1 MSGPAADGSDV
12 LVTVPTYNE
21 RESLPRLVTRLL
33 DTLPGLRILVV
44 DDGSPD
50 GTGTLAEEI
59 AAADHRVRVH
69 HHAPRAG
76 LGAAYVDAFSL
87 ILDGGWGGFAHDIG
101 WIVQMDADGSH
112 APEELGRLLGAIDDG
127 ADLVIGSRYID
138 GGEVKNWPKNRYLLS
153 KLGNEYI
160 ALALGGDVK
169 DMTAGYRAFKR
180 ETLEAL
186 DFDALSGKGYI
197 FQVEVAHK
205 AEQLGFDVR
214 EVPVTFEDRKLG
226 ESKLDASFA
235 AASLAEVTKWGV
247 QDKATIV
254 KDLSTET
261 GRQIVHAAEQSK
273 LSGLGKRIE
282 GAPEQVVNAIS
293 EFVPVVKHEV
303 EGLQLGSLRT
313 RAARRTNDAI
323 NLGAETI
330 RQALHAL
337 GLDSKK

>member
-1 MSGPAADGSDV
+1 MANDT
-12 LVTVPTYNE
+12 LVIIPTYNE
-21 RESLPRLVTRLL
+21 VENLPLIVGRVLAAQDGV
-33 DTLPGLRILVV
+33 DVLVV
-44 DDGSPD
+44 DDNSPD
-50 GTGTLAEEI
+50 GTGAKADELAAEHDEVNVL
-59 AAADHRVRVH
+59 H
-69 HHAPRAG
+69 RAG
-76 LGAAYVDAFSL
+76 KEGLLAAYR
-87 ILDGGWGGFAHDIG
+87 DGFRWGLERDYQVF
-101 WIVQMDADGSH
+101 VQMDADGSH

-226 ESKLDASFA
+226 ESKLDANFA

-254 KDLSTET
+254 KNLSTET

-273 LSGLGKRIE
+273 LSGLGKCIE

>member
-1 MSGPAADGSDV
+1 MANDT
-12 LVTVPTYNE
+12 LVIIPTYNE
-21 RESLPRLVTRLL
+21 VENLPLIVGRVLAAQDGV
-33 DTLPGLRILVV
+33 DVLVV
-44 DDGSPD
+44 DDNSPD
-50 GTGTLAEEI
+50 GTGAKADELAAEHDEVNVL
-59 AAADHRVRVH
+59 H
-69 HHAPRAG
+69 RAG
-76 LGAAYVDAFSL
+76 KEGLLAAYR
-87 ILDGGWGGFAHDIG
+87 DGFRWGLERDYQVF
-101 WIVQMDADGSH
+101 VQMDADGSH

-282 GAPEQVVNAIS
+282 GAPEQVLNAIS

-303 EGLQLGSLRT
+303 EGLQLGLLRT

>member
-1 MSGPAADGSDV
+1 MANDT
-12 LVTVPTYNE
+12 LVIIPTYNE
-21 RESLPRLVTRLL
+21 VENLPLIVGRVLAAQDGV
-33 DTLPGLRILVV
+33 DVLVV
-44 DDGSPD
+44 DDNSPD
-50 GTGTLAEEI
+50 GTGAKADELAAEHDEVNVL
-59 AAADHRVRVH
+59 H
-69 HHAPRAG
+69 RAG
-76 LGAAYVDAFSL
+76 KEGLLAAYR
-87 ILDGGWGGFAHDIG
+87 DGFRWGLERDYQVF
-101 WIVQMDADGSH
+101 VQMDADGSH

-303 EGLQLGSLRT
+303 ECLQLGSLRT

>member
-1 MSGPAADGSDV
+1 MANDT
-12 LVTVPTYNE
+12 LVIIPTYNE
-21 RESLPRLVTRLL
+21 VENLPLIVGRVLAAQDGV
-33 DTLPGLRILVV
+33 DVLVV
-44 DDGSPD
+44 DDNSPD
-50 GTGTLAEEI
+50 GTGAKADELAAEHDEVNVL
-59 AAADHRVRVH
+59 H
-69 HHAPRAG
+69 RAG
-76 LGAAYVDAFSL
+76 REGLLAAYR
-87 ILDGGWGGFAHDIG
+87 DGFRWGLERDYQVF
-101 WIVQMDADGSH
+101 VQMDADGSH

-247 QDKATIV
+247 QDKATVV

>member
-1 MSGPAADGSDV
+1 MANDT
-12 LVTVPTYNE
+12 LVIIPTYNE
-21 RESLPRLVTRLL
+21 VENLPLIVGRVLAAQDGV
-33 DTLPGLRILVV
+33 DVLVV
-44 DDGSPD
+44 DDNSPD
-50 GTGTLAEEI
+50 GTGAKADELAAEHDEVNVL
-59 AAADHRVRVH
+59 H
-69 HHAPRAG
+69 RAG
-76 LGAAYVDAFSL
+76 REGLLAAYR
-87 ILDGGWGGFAHDIG
+87 DGFRWGLERDYQVF
-101 WIVQMDADGSH
+101 VQMDADGSH

-293 EFVPVVKHEV
+293 EFVPMVKHEV